1 MEKIFCNFLSNIGI
15 IDNET
20 FATFLQIYNDIFHD
34 NKYINIYEISFN
46 ILMAFLNNITNK
58 QKIFLCQNLPIN
70 FFSMRQKFIK
80 SKLRAILIINQ
91 LKYRMKLFKYLYIW
105 KNFKTQKANK
115 AIKNYNKQ
123 NSFIY
128 NRNSNMKN
136 PISLYQ
142 IPL

>member
-34 NKYINIYEISFN
+34 NKYININEISFN

-80 SKLRAILIINQ
+80 SKLRGILIINQ
-91 LKYRMKLFKYLYIW
+91 LKYRMKLFKYLY
-105 KNFKTQKANK
+105 TDV
-115 AIKNYNKQ
+115 
-123 NSFIY
+123 S
-128 NRNSNMKN
+128 
-136 PISLYQ
+136 
-142 IPL
+142 

>member
-15 IDNET
+15 IDKET

-80 SKLRAILIINQ
+80 SKLRAILIMNQ

-123 NSFIY
+123 FKYEKPNFSLSNS
-128 NRNSNMKN
+128 SSK
-136 PISLYQ
+136 
-142 IPL
+142 